1 MLEELDAAVREYDR
15 RIEELVRD
23 SESLAESYRIPVS
36 VPGIGPVT
44 AASLI
49 AWMGGPG
56 AIGSRQAAAPGG
68 VAPIARDSGTLK
80 GGRHIGGGR
89 RRPGDVPCMAAMAAC
104 MSDPEMKAL
113 YGRLRERGKH
123 HKVAVTA
130 VMGGPVVTANV
141 LLRDRR
147 MWEDRSVPAAG

>member
-1 MLEELDAAVREYDR
+1 MLEELDAAVSGYDR
-15 RIEELVRD
+15 RTGEPVRGP
-23 SESLAESYRIPVS
+23 EGLAESYRILAPV
-36 VPGIGPVT
+36 
-44 AASLI
+44 
-49 AWMGGPG
+49 
-56 AIGSRQAAAPGG
+56 PGG

-89 RRPGDVPCMAAMAAC
+89 RRPGDVLYMAAMAAC

-123 HKVAVTA
+123 RRVAVIA

-147 MWEDRSVPAAG
+147 MWEDRSVATAG